1 MSIGIHLP
9 GVLFMK
15 VSVVI
20 PAYNE
25 EKFIKG
31 CLQSL
36 MEQEE
41 KADEIIV
48 VDNNSTDKTVKICKE
63 FPVEIVYE
71 PVQGITSARNA
82 GFDKAAFDLIARCD
96 ADTIVPYDWI
106 EKIKADFRKSNIDLL
121 AGPVSFYDGPIKTSF
136 PSRLFLFALK
146 KLKKQ
151 HFTIGANMIITKAF
165 WEKIKK
171 VICLDDR
178 KVHEDFDLALHAGKI
193 GGVIGYDKSLVVKV
207 SARRIKKRPQSFF
220 IEYPIRLVKTLY
232 KH

>member
-171 VICLDDR
+171 VIFTSMLGFKLIWITSESCCVEILKHKKPAMFILVR
-178 KVHEDFDLALHAGKI
+178 YFFQS
-193 GGVIGYDKSLVVKV
+193 VICCMKMVPRTS
-207 SARRIKKRPQSFF
+207 
-220 IEYPIRLVKTLY
+220 
-232 KH
+232 